1 MRHRLAALLGLI
13 VLTVLLLP
21 AAAWGWANGT
31 GGADGFGTHDWVLRE
46 AARLAAGRG
55 AGWVDLGVALPRTDD
70 PDTRF
75 HDFYYHVYDTTGGE
89 VYGNAPRKVALY
101 YAKALAARKAG
112 KRALASRYAGILAHY
127 YGDICCPLHTDQ
139 SDAEERMHSDY
150 EGDVDGYTTYAGEH
164 RSWVHDDGY
173 QARGDVAAF
182 ARATA
187 AASRESY
194 ASLVR
199 RYDRDGMD
207 GAVIGVTAD
216 SLDRAANGLADLLV
230 MLKKGQRAG
239 TRP

>member
-1 MRHRLAALLGLI
+1 MRHRLATLLALC
-13 VLTVLLLP
+13 VLSVLLLP

-31 GGADGFGTHDWVLRE
+31 GGPDGFGTHDWILRE

-55 AGWVDLGVALPRTDD
+55 AAWVDLGAALPRTDD

-75 HDFYYHVYDTTGGE
+75 HDFYYHVYDTTGGD

-112 KRALASRYAGILAHY
+112 KRALASRYAGIMAHY

-139 SDAEERMHSDY
+139 SAAEERMHSEY
-150 EGDVDGYTTYAGEH
+150 EGDVDEYTTYAGEH
-164 RSWVHDDGY
+164 RAWVRDDGY
-173 QARGDVAAF
+173 QARGSVAGF
-182 ARATA
+182 ARASA
-187 AASRESY
+187 AAARPSY

-199 RYDRDGMD
+199 GYSRGGTD
-207 GAVIGVTAD
+207 GAVLRLTAA

-230 MLKKGQRAG
+230 MLKQGRRAG
-239 TRP
+239 TSR